1 MRASRLIQTSG
12 PLIRTWKGARV
23 VMPKR
28 KETVTM
34 RRDADLLAW
43 FRRDRGERALERVE
57 IIERDLM
64 TVRQQ
69 AAEAIPEY
77 RIAVERQGAVGQAM
91 KGMRAKCQSRSAGCP
106 SAKFQRGFHRL
117 ENMDAMSKCGAK
129 FTADG
134 SGSGMPAMVEFH
146 RLARGQSPG
155 THCCHG
161 RRPHTIRWFGR
172 SVYTTHRRHQLCPL
186 DPAGHIHTGAQVR
199 RGRAGAAPQAP

>member
-1 MRASRLIQTSG
+1 
-12 PLIRTWKGARV
+12 
-23 VMPKR
+23 MPICSHR
-28 KETVTM
+28 
-34 RRDADLLAW
+34 W
-43 FRRDRGERALERVE
+43 RDRGERALERVE

-106 SAKFQRGFHRL
+106 SANLSGFHHL

-134 SGSGMPAMVEFH
+134 SGSGMPAMVQFH

-186 DPAGHIHTGAQVR
+186 PTR
-199 RGRAGAAPQAP
+199 RDTYTLVPRSVADGRALHRRLRDRAAAHTSQVEGSDYAG